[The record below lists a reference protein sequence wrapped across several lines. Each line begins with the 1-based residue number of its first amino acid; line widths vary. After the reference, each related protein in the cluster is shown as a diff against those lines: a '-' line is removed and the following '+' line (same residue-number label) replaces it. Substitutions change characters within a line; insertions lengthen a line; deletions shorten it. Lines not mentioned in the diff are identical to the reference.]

1 MACAF
6 EADGAGGGAGG
17 GGGRG
22 GVGSQAI
29 GMKLHATHKTGLV
42 AALFDTRNGSGTVM
56 DPKGRC
62 VLSVSS
68 SAQGSGSAGSAATAA
83 TAAGGDGGGVRQVAK
98 FLDPK
103 GNVALEMSR
112 GDSATGSDAA
122 AASAASAAGVALE
135 WAFDGLLISFRPGTW
150 ELVVRVDNGRATL
163 EFSSLHGGKVL
174 EDLEASVAAAAAA
187 AAAKRR
193 AHQTLSPT
201 LKRLDILYALVIF
214 SASCGL
220 MRLRSMAGE
229 TSAGAA
235 VIAAPGAISGAA
247 TVSSAAS
254 SAAFSA
260 DLVAISTAAAVSPV
274 VRAASRTCHACSS
287 PSERSTTRDSVRARW
302 LRTVLARST
311 ALAAP
316 PIFRASK
323 PMVRSRVAASFAS
336 ADDGN
341 GAPRR
346 GSPLSSSRH
355 AFLAARRSRTQS

>member
-1 MACAF
+1 
-6 EADGAGGGAGG
+6 
-17 GGGRG
+17 
-22 GVGSQAI
+22 
-29 GMKLHATHKTGLV
+29 MKLHATHKTGLV

-193 AHQTLSPT
+193 AHQTLSPAEAAA
-201 LKRLDILYALVIF
+201 KLDHR
-214 SASCGL
+214 S
-220 MRLRSMAGE
+220 LRSDMSAVVNDLDSLLGGLS
-229 TSAGAA
+229 TKKAQSHGGAGAA
-235 VIAAPGAISGAA
+235 VGGASKGAA
-247 TVSSAAS
+247 A
-254 SAAFSA
+254 
-260 DLVAISTAAAVSPV
+260 
-274 VRAASRTCHACSS
+274 
-287 PSERSTTRDSVRARW
+287 
-302 LRTVLARST
+302 
-311 ALAAP
+311 
-316 PIFRASK
+316 
-323 PMVRSRVAASFAS
+323 
-336 ADDGN
+336 
-341 GAPRR
+341 
-346 GSPLSSSRH
+346 
-355 AFLAARRSRTQS
+355 AARRGKKQISPSKPPRDQYGETVDMSRYL